1 MDLLCQYSGSDLDA
15 DKDDED
21 EPPPAK
27 AKKMEEKR
35 PSNLLPVPEQIQ
47 TMFCSKPDGSPT
59 PASAK
64 KRSFHQPLFRRQKKG
79 ADYQGRVRSFA
90 HAHGNWATCIFA
102 ELKRPLLEDLAVLQ
116 TRLHQAANS
125 DDIKIQPELH
135 LSLSRTVTFPI
146 HWIEPFLQRM
156 SKEVGLKVPS
166 RFPLFWS
173 QELQVFVNDEKTRTF
188 VGLCIEHSDSP
199 LKKIVEIIDKEFAE
213 LKLPP
218 FYDPPKFH
226 VSLLWTLGDKEDELM
241 RVLPDLNRIVEQCFN
256 DGTLDD
262 GDGFGQSVERIIC
275 KSGDKK
281 YLIDCAGTENEI
293 IEYQKNF

>member
-1 MDLLCQYSGSDLDA
+1 MV
-15 DKDDED
+15 
-21 EPPPAK
+21 
-27 AKKMEEKR
+27 R
-35 PSNLLPVPEQIQ
+35 P
-47 TMFCSKPDGSPT
+47 
-59 PASAK
+59 
-64 KRSFHQPLFRRQKKG
+64 

-199 LKKIVEIIDKEFAE
+199 LKKIVEIIDKEFASVVTGTF
-213 LKLPP
+213 LV
-218 FYDPPKFH
+218 Y
-226 VSLLWTLGDKEDELM
+226 
-241 RVLPDLNRIVEQCFN
+241 VLPFFHESAATASFKDFKPLMNCFVKLWVAKILTGSLFSTC
-256 DGTLDD
+256 DHT
-262 GDGFGQSVERIIC
+262 I
-275 KSGDKK
+275 
-281 YLIDCAGTENEI
+281 
-293 IEYQKNF
+293 